1 MNMQK
6 RFSIVMVI
14 VLILSLTAGT
24 VTSFAETNQ
33 QKLNRINQEISAAKN
48 QLSAAQAEVSSLTAQ
63 VNALDSQISATSA
76 QIAQTQA
83 QISETRSNI
92 QVKVQELED
101 GEAVDEFTLVICG
114 DAEEDPANNK
124 ISYQAPIGKGLM
136 GCEAGQVVDIEVP
149 AGVLTLKVLEVARA

>member
-1 MNMQK
+1 MAEEILLTEGALKK
-6 RFSIVMVI
+6 RKQELEYLKTVKRAEIAERIERARAFGD
-14 VLILSLTAGT
+14 LSEN
-24 VTSFAETNQ
+24 SEYD
-33 QKLNRINQEISAAKN
+33 EAKN
-48 QLSAAQAEVSSLTAQ
+48 AQAFLEYE
-63 VNALDSQISATSA
+63 
-76 QIAQTQA
+76 IAQLEERLRYARVVTEDEHEEGKVS
-83 QISETRSNI
+83 IGSL
-92 QVKVQELED
+92 VKVQELED